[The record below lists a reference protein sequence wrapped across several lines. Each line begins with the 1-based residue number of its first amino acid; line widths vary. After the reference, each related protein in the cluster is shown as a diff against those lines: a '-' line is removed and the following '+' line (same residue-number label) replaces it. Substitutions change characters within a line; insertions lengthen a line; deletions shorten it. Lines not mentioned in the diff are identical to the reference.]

1 MLLKKMN
8 LNNINIYINMEE
20 EQKKIHKSN
29 AQRQRE
35 WRERQILK
43 FGDDVFKNRQKEIQ
57 QKFNEV
63 KDGENE
69 EIKTKIP
76 KSNAQRQKEW
86 RERQILKFGNDV
98 FKNRE
103 KEIQQK
109 FNEVKDGEN
118 EEVKTKIPKSNAQRQ
133 KEWRERQILKFGD
146 EFKKMEKERQ
156 QKIYNSKR
164 KLKNISNDD
173 NEEDNKEEDNN
184 VEKKVL
190 PKLKPLK
197 KRVHPIIKKNL
208 KNVSKYIYINFIKK
222 FYKHYTKKE
231 LNNDSDIIKAINNE
245 KFSYKKVKEQFD
257 FLNEKFDDILIKYEN
272 QLNYVYAIFARIRG
286 LTKFINKLYPYQIRL
301 QNLNEDKRQEKV
313 IPEIKIEKISFD
325 KDDVLLNLKNEKLR
339 YCERILYG
347 LILLLPPR
355 RYEDY
360 RITKITNSIPNEK
373 NDSNYNYYY
382 DGKIYIYN
390 SKSDT
395 RTAVE
400 KDISKIRYII
410 ELPEELNKLI
420 DLSKEYILGREYTQ
434 SGVSKLLAT
443 ATFKIYNIVFN
454 ISEIR
459 RIKITEE
466 NDKGLSYYEKKELAD
481 AMNHSISEQA
491 KYVLAKK

>member
-1 MLLKKMN
+1 M
-8 LNNINIYINMEE
+8 NIYINMEE
-20 EQKKIHKSN
+20 EQKKIPKSN

-35 WRERQILK
+35 WRQRQILK
-43 FGDDVFKNRQKEIQ
+43 FGDDVFKNREKEIQ

-76 KSNAQRQKEW
+76 KSNAQRQREW
-86 RERQILKFGNDV
+86 RQ
-98 FKNRE
+98 
-103 KEIQQK
+103 
-109 FNEVKDGEN
+109 
-118 EEVKTKIPKSNAQRQ
+118 
-133 KEWRERQILKFGD
+133 RQILKFGD
-146 EFKKMEKERQ
+146 DFKKMEKERQ
-156 QKIYNSKR
+156 QKNYNSKR
-164 KLKNISNDD
+164 KLKNVSNDD
-173 NEEDNKEEDNN
+173 NDEDNKEEDNN

-197 KRVHPIIKKNL
+197 KRVQPIIKRNL
-208 KNVSKYIYINFIKK
+208 KDISKYIYISFIKK

-245 KFSYKKVKEQFD
+245 KFSYKKVKEQFG
-257 FLNEKFDDILIKYEN
+257 FVNEKFDDILIKYEN

-286 LTKFINKLYPYQIRL
+286 FTKFINKLYPYHERL
-301 QNLNEDKRQEKV
+301 QKLNEDKRQEKV
-313 IPEIKIEKISFD
+313 IPENKIERISFD
-325 KDDVLLNLKNEKLR
+325 NDVVLFNLKNEKLR

-360 RITKITNSIPNEK
+360 RITKITNIMPNEK

-382 DGKIYIYN
+382 DGKIYIYS

-395 RTAVE
+395 RTVVE
-400 KDISKIRYII
+400 KDRSKIRYII
-410 ELPEELNKLI
+410 ELPKELNELI

-434 SGVSKLLAT
+434 SGVSKLLAM
-443 ATFKIYNIVFN
+443 ATFKVYNTAFN

-466 NDKGLSYYEKKELAD
+466 NDKGLSYYEKKNLAN
-481 AMNHSISEQA
+481 AMNHSIEQQA